1 MARLR
6 TRHVIPLAVLA
17 VAAGLLVPA
26 AAPAAAAKQPPPPP
40 PPPAYTIT
48 DLGSLGGGQTVSAGI
63 NASGQV
69 TGYSLAST
77 IITEPCP
84 TKYNPKRTCSFHPE
98 HAFVYSNGTMTDL
111 GNLNDVSSQGNAINV
126 SGEVAGTASKPGPSI
141 EAALWTGTT
150 AVDLGALAPLSSGSW
165 SIANGI
171 NDSGQ
176 VVGYWAASEGQINTA
191 AHPWLYSNGT
201 MTSLPVPSDL
211 TAPSCQ
217 AGEINNSGQIIGSCE
232 TNNAQTNH
240 EVLWQNGTV
249 TILGTLGG
257 LQVLDLTGIN
267 NLGQIVGWA
276 TTSTGAAHGFLDS
289 NGTVTDLGAFLPGGL
304 NDNGVIIGTELGGG
318 AFIYS
323 GGTVQDL
330 NNLIPANSGYT
341 ITSANGINDN
351 GQIIVQAS
359 DATTSQAAVLLTPN

>member
-1 MARLR
+1 
-6 TRHVIPLAVLA
+6 
-17 VAAGLLVPA
+17 
-26 AAPAAAAKQPPPPP
+26 
-40 PPPAYTIT
+40 
-48 DLGSLGGGQTVSAGI
+48 
-63 NASGQV
+63 V
-69 TGYSLAST
+69 TGY
-77 IITEPCP
+77 
-84 TKYNPKRTCSFHPE
+84 
-98 HAFVYSNGTMTDL
+98 
-111 GNLNDVSSQGNAINV
+111 
-126 SGEVAGTASKPGPSI
+126 
-141 EAALWTGTT
+141 
-150 AVDLGALAPLSSGSW
+150 
-165 SIANGI
+165 
-171 NDSGQ
+171 
-176 VVGYWAASEGQINTA
+176 WATSEGQINTA

-267 NLGQIVGWA
+267 DLGQIVGWA
-276 TTSTGAAHGFLDS
+276 TSSTGAAHGFLDS

-304 NDNGVIIGTELGGG
+304 NDNGVIIGTELNGG